1 MNRMI
6 GISHNFVFSWQ
17 NVQIFKQICRN
28 FEIHSVTSL
37 GFFLQCSH
45 SGRRLYQY
53 NEDDFKFQVL
63 KHHGYT

>member
-6 GISHNFVFSWQ
+6 GISHSFVFFGQ

-45 SGRRLYQY
+45 SCGRRLYQY
-53 NEDDFKFQVL
+53 NEDDIISSC
-63 KHHGYT
+63 